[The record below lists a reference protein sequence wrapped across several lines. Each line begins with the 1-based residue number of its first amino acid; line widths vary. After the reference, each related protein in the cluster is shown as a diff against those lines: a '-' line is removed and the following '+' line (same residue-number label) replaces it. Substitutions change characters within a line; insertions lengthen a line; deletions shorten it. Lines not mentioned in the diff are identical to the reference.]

1 MLAQAID
8 KAGTDDTAAI
18 VAAMTGMSFEGVTG
32 SFTLDETGTPIKQC
46 AVLTYKDGVASFYKY
61 IG

>member
-1 MLAQAID
+1 
-8 KAGTDDTAAI
+8 
-18 VAAMTGMSFEGVTG
+18 MSFEGVTG